1 MENKESIQRYS
12 LFIMQKKIKMIVVA
26 YGALGLMILFFHY
39 SCPFQSL
46 TGLPCP
52 GCNMTTALYYFM
64 NGNLESSLTYH
75 AMLIPTIFCFL
86 LLTCF
91 YCMDLKKAFN
101 FLLWVWVIGM
111 LVYYIWRMI
120 TIFPSIPMVYD
131 SDSLLGKA
139 WKVLTSKI

>member
-1 MENKESIQRYS
+1 
-12 LFIMQKKIKMIVVA
+12 
-26 YGALGLMILFFHY
+26 
-39 SCPFQSL
+39 
-46 TGLPCP
+46 
-52 GCNMTTALYYFM
+52 NMTTALYYFM
-64 NGNLESSLTYH
+64 NGNLESSLAYH

-131 SDSLLGKA
+131 LDSLLGKA